1 MPDGGTKILNA
12 AWHNQK
18 KKKIPIVWGLASFQ
32 VVEHIHE
39 LGMWGTSTS
48 ERKKVL
54 CSVPFQSSAYIPLA
68 YVCAQSCPTLCG
80 SQTVVWKAPLS
91 MGFSQQEYWSGLPF
105 LPPGNFPNPAIES
118 VSLLSLALAGRFFI
132 TEPPC
137 TSYPA
142 VYFLWHPSLHSKLV
156 NVSVTLIFVSDSS
169 KWSDPSREVM
179 GASDLKP
186 SQTEVVGSL
195 GT

>member
-1 MPDGGTKILNA
+1 MGELRSWMLCGMTKKN
-12 AWHNQK
+12 
-18 KKKIPIVWGLASFQ
+18 IPIEWGLASFQ

-39 LGMWGTSTS
+39 LGMWGTSAS
-48 ERKKVL
+48 QRKKLL
-54 CSVPFQSSAYIPLA
+54 CSVPFQSSAYIPLE
-68 YVCAQSCPTLCG
+68 YVCAQSCPTLCDP
-80 SQTVVWKAPLS
+80 QTVVCKAPLS
-91 MGFSQQEYWSGLPF
+91 MGFPQQEYWIGLPF

-118 VSLLSLALAGRFFI
+118 VSLLSLVLAGRFFI

-142 VYFLWHPSLHSKLV
+142 VYFLWHPLLHSKLV

-186 SQTEVVGSL
+186 SQIEVVGGL